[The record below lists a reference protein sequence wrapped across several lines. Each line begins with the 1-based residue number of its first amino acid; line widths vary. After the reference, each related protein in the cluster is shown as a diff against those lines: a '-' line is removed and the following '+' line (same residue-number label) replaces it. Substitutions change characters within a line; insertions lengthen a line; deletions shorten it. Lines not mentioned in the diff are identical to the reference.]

1 MRWFYENINNM
12 KMVEAQILE
21 NVIYKN
27 RINLFIKIIRFLIF

>member
-1 MRWFYENINNM
+1 MRWFFENINNM